1 MQKDCI
7 RKLKA
12 LLKKIKVKT
21 EPNIKNGNS
30 FKFNIKNINV
40 FVKDVNSSSDRN
52 NNSMRNN
59 ISLSTNRISKNI
71 SNEKIRL
78 NSFEN
83 RNQIFGIRQIKKM
96 KNTYKIKAINS
107 FNQTENRIF
116 SNRIKNVKF
125 MSFANKKSDINK
137 NYICLCNSFN
147 AKTLKPQKYKAITER
162 SKTKES
168 EKNNIKSNVNYKKIL
183 LKSINEIIKS
193 KIIN

>member
-1 MQKDCI
+1 MVI
-7 RKLKA
+7 LSNS
-12 LLKKIKVKT
+12 IK
-21 EPNIKNGNS
+21 
-30 FKFNIKNINV
+30 KNINV

-96 KNTYKIKAINS
+96 KNTYKIKTINS

-125 MSFANKKSDINK
+125 
-137 NYICLCNSFN
+137 
-147 AKTLKPQKYKAITER
+147 
-162 SKTKES
+162 
-168 EKNNIKSNVNYKKIL
+168 
-183 LKSINEIIKS
+183 
-193 KIIN
+193 